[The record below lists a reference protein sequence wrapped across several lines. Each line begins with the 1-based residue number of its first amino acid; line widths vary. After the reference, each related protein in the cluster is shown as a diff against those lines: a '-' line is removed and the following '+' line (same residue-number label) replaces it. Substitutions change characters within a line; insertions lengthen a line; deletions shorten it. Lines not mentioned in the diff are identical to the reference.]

1 MYKIISK
8 TVHPHRLFLSGYVR
22 FLLSRLSLLP
32 AVPLCLRSGQS
43 YSRHTASLVFRLVQ
57 SPGTSLSGLRI
68 SCLCLSSLRLFV
80 LKSWL
85 NMLVKFPI
93 NIALVVIRPGCYPVR
108 FVVLWGCKL
117 PFIIHLIK
125 RGYLSVYAVA

>member
-1 MYKIISK
+1 MYKIISN
-8 TVHPHRLFLSGYVR
+8 TANPHQLFLSGYVR
-22 FLLSRLSLLP
+22 FLLSRLSPLS
-32 AVPLCLRSGQS
+32 AVPLCLHSGQS
-43 YSRHTASLVFRLVQ
+43 YSRHTESWVFRSSQ
-57 SPGTSLSGLRI
+57 SPDTNLSGLRI

-80 LKSWL
+80 LISWL

-93 NIALVVIRPGCYPVR
+93 NIALVVIRPGCYSVR